1 MVHSVVQTRRKPTR
15 ACLADIE
22 HYFNQ
27 PPPRFLDLELAV
39 CWVLDCL
46 LRSDSYPSGLLQ
58 RLQHE
63 HPELRLSETVLH
75 QALDFLDEQGML
87 DRYSKRC
94 PSRGRPRSMLHLQ
107 REARDS
113 AERLMGPWHRWLIDH
128 LSQNRCLPVAT

>member
-1 MVHSVVQTRRKPTR
+1 MIRVVVQTHRKASR

-22 HYFNQ
+22 RYFHQ

-46 LRSDSYPSGLLQ
+46 LRQDNYPSGLLQ

-75 QALDFLDEQGML
+75 QALAFLDGQGML
-87 DRYSKRC
+87 GHYSKRC

-107 REARDS
+107 HEAREP
-113 AERLMGPWHRWLIDH
+113 AERLMTPWRRWLVDH
-128 LSQNRCLPVAT
+128 LAESDQPVAH